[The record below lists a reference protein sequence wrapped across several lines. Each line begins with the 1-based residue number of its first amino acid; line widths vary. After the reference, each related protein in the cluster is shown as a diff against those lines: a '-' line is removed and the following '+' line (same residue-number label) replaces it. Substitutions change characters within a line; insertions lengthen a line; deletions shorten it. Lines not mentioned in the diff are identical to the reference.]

1 MKIVSGILIGLMAV
15 AAAGCAGKM
24 ESAAT
29 VAPTV
34 DVTGNWAG
42 TWTSVQ
48 PGLGQG
54 LIEMTL
60 KQSGSKYE
68 GTLTVT
74 GSPTNPSGP
83 TEGIVSGNEVRLVRP
98 SGLTGSLTV
107 DGDRMQGTLQGMIAG
122 RVTLT
127 RRK

>member
-1 MKIVSGILIGLMAV
+1 MKIVSGIVIGLMAV
-15 AAAGCAGKM
+15 VAAGCGSTM
-24 ESAAT
+24 ETGGA
-29 VAPTV
+29 APTV
-34 DVTGNWAG
+34 DVSGNWSG
-42 TWTSVQ
+42 TWNSVQ

-54 LIEMTL
+54 SIEMAL
-60 KQSGSKYE
+60 KQTGSTYS

-83 TEGIVSGNEVRLVRP
+83 TEGVVSGNTLRPTRP

-107 DGDRMQGTLQGMIAG
+107 DGDKMQGTLQGMIAG